1 MAKKLL
7 FLSGSIRNNSY
18 NTLLNRLA
26 AKIAQQQGAHVKV
39 IDLIDYPMPLFNQ
52 DLEAEQ
58 GAPET
63 VLKLKKKFK
72 SADGFFIAAPEYNSS
87 ITPLLKNTL
96 DWVSRKTEEDEP
108 PLACFAGKAAAI
120 CAASPGGFGGLRG
133 LDTLRLIL
141 AHIGVNVVGK
151 QLAVAA
157 AHQAFNE
164 QDELNSEHH
173 QQTLE
178 TVVKTLIRIA

>member
-1 MAKKLL
+1 
-7 FLSGSIRNNSY
+7 
-18 NTLLNRLA
+18 
-26 AKIAQQQGAHVKV
+26 
-39 IDLIDYPMPLFNQ
+39 
-52 DLEAEQ
+52 
-58 GAPET
+58 
-63 VLKLKKKFK
+63 
-72 SADGFFIAAPEYNSS
+72 
-87 ITPLLKNTL
+87 
-96 DWVSRKTEEDEP
+96 
-108 PLACFAGKAAAI
+108 
-120 CAASPGGFGGLRG
+120 
-133 LDTLRLIL
+133 L